1 MDTTTDFNYMVMTPY
16 SNSQCQVLKESL
28 PEKKKNIIT
37 ASHTI
42 ITLTIIF
49 TAIKLILLYIPFG
62 ATLVSTLIITQR
74 GNQAEHVNAGLYLL
88 YTLVRSLPLLGIL
101 VYIQNTVGPLNI
113 LMLSP
118 ISIQLL
124 IQWFLRVSMHNYLYS
139 KNTILWLPPLTT

>member
-1 MDTTTDFNYMVMTPY
+1 MPSIKRISTR
-16 SNSQCQVLKESL
+16 
-28 PEKKKNIIT
+28 KKKNIIT

-42 ITLTIIF
+42 ITLIIIF

-124 IQWFLRVSMHNYLYS
+124 IQQFHMASMHSCLYS
-139 KNTILWLPPLTT
+139 KNTILWPPPLTT